1 MSKLKEIGLSR
12 QSLGFILGS
21 LLALGLLIFLGIL
34 PARTEINRL
43 EAEAEQL
50 QARIQ
55 EQEILHPLYSDL
67 ENALQEQEI
76 LEEIIIEEEGKPN
89 AVDVDNAADL
99 MLDIA
104 GKSGLEDS
112 SFSPS
117 PESLADN
124 SDRLL
129 VKGAITGDYHRF
141 REFLV
146 RLTSWNYFDYLELL
160 EVHSQEDGDLYEL
173 QVWLNLE

>member
-67 ENALQEQEI
+67 ENALEEQEI
-76 LEEIIIEEEGKPN
+76 LEEIIIEEEGEPN
-89 AVDVDNAADL
+89 TVDVDNAADL

-117 PESLADN
+117 PESLAVN

-129 VKGAITGDYHRF
+129 VNGELTGDYHNF

-146 RLTSWNYFDYLELL
+146 RLVSKNYFEHMEIL
-160 EVHSQEDGDLYEL
+160 EVHSQADADLYQL
-173 QVWLNLE
+173 QAWLKLD